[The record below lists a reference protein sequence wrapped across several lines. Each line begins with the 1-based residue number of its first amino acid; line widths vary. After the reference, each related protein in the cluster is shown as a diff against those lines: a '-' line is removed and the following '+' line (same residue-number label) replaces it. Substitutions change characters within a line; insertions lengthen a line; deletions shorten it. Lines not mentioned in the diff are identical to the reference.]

1 MLGEG
6 AACVAPVGCSAGATS
21 LSRHRSTIGDFV
33 SQIRP
38 LEPDDIRQIV
48 ALRRRVFTHSAQS
61 SDSSLESYYRTL
73 FFENPWRE
81 DRFPSLVYEE
91 PNGEIRGFVGAI
103 PRPMLLGTERLTA
116 ITSTELMVAPESRG
130 LVGTA
135 LFRRLFA
142 GEQDI
147 TFSDR
152 SNHQAR
158 ALYEGLGG
166 ATAVWYSLYWTVTL
180 DGSRP
185 HFERAAAG
193 ATPGFAARGLR
204 SAAKSLDRLSAR
216 FNRASADQLTTRDEP
231 LTPETVVAGMRKVA
245 GKNALMP
252 DYDAHTFSWLLARVA
267 EGPGRLVTAQVTHG
281 SELVGWFIY
290 AIRPNADADVIQ
302 LAALGNR
309 QGMVFDHLVQHAQ
322 GEGARVLRGRMDR
335 QFASLFG
342 DRGVPLTLGHPWTA
356 VRSGRQEVMTQFLS
370 GNAFF
375 SRLDAEWWIG
385 T

>member
-1 MLGEG
+1 
-6 AACVAPVGCSAGATS
+6 
-21 LSRHRSTIGDFV
+21 V

-38 LEPDDIRQIV
+38 LEPDDIGQIV

-73 FFENPWRE
+73 LFENPWRE

-91 PNGEIRGFVGAI
+91 PIGEIRGFVGAI

-116 ITSTELMVAPESRG
+116 VTSTELMVAPESRG

-166 ATAVWYSLYWTVTL
+166 ATSVWYSLYWTVPL

-185 HFERAAAG
+185 NFESASTWGTTRG
-193 ATPGFAARGLR
+193 LAARGLR
-204 SAAKSLDRLSAR
+204 RAAKSLDRLSAR
-216 FNRASADQLTTRDEP
+216 FARSAVDQLTTRDEP
-231 LTPETVVAGMRKVA
+231 LLPETVVANIRRVS
-245 GKNALMP
+245 GKNALIP
-252 DYDAHTFSWLLARVA
+252 DYDARTFSWLLQRVG
-267 EGPGRLVTAQVTHG
+267 EGLGRVVTAQVTHDG
-281 SELVGWFIY
+281 ELVGWFIY
-290 AIRPNADADVIQ
+290 VVRPQGDADVVQ

-309 QGMVFDHLVQHAQ
+309 QGMVFDHLVQHASR
-322 GEGARVLRGRMDR
+322 EGARVLRGRMDR

-342 DRGVPLTLGHPWTA
+342 DRGVPLTVGHPWTA
-356 VRSGRQEVMTQFLS
+356 VRSGRQDVMSQFLS

>member
-1 MLGEG
+1 
-6 AACVAPVGCSAGATS
+6 
-21 LSRHRSTIGDFV
+21 V

-48 ALRRRVFTHSAQS
+48 ALRRRVFTHSAQA
-61 SDSSLESYYRTL
+61 SDASLESYYRTL

-116 ITSTELMVAPESRG
+116 VTSTELMVAPESRG

-166 ATAVWYSLYWTVTL
+166 ATAVWYSLYWTVPL

-185 HFERAAAG
+185 NFERATKGQSAAG
-193 ATPGFAARGLR
+193 LAARGLR
-204 SAAKSLDRLSAR
+204 RAAKSLDRLSAR
-216 FNRASADQLTTRDEP
+216 LTRPSVDQLPTREEP
-231 LTPETVVAGMRKVA
+231 LAPETVVASMRKVA
-245 GKNALMP
+245 GKNALIP
-252 DYDAHTFSWLLARVA
+252 DYDTHTLSWLLQRIA
-267 EGPGRLVTAQVTHG
+267 EGTGRMVTAQVTHDG
-281 SELVGWFIY
+281 EPIGWFIY
-290 AIRPNADADVIQ
+290 AIRPHGDADVVQ
-302 LAALGNR
+302 LAALANR
-309 QGMVFDHLVQHAQ
+309 QAMVFDHLVQHASRA
-322 GEGARVLRGRMDR
+322 GARVLRGRMDR

-356 VRSGRQEVMTQFLS
+356 VRSGRQDVMAQFLS

>member
-1 MLGEG
+1 MGERPP
-6 AACVAPVGCSAGATS
+6 CISPVGCSVGATS
-21 LSRHRSTIGDFV
+21 VSRHRSTIGDLV

-61 SDSSLESYYRTL
+61 SDTSLESYYRTL

-81 DRFPSLVYEE
+81 DRFPSFVYEE

-116 ITSTELMVAPESRG
+116 VTSTELMVAPESRG

-166 ATAVWYSLYWTVTL
+166 ATAIWYSLYWTVPL

-185 HFERAAAG
+185 SFERAVAG
-193 ATPGFAARGLR
+193 SGARGLAARGLKR
-204 SAAKSLDRLSAR
+204 AAKSLDRISTR
-216 FNRASADQLTTRDEP
+216 FTRAAVDRLPTRDEP
-231 LTPETVVAGMRKVA
+231 LAPGTVVASMRRVA

-252 DYDAHTFSWLLARVA
+252 DYDAQSFSWLLQRVN
-267 EGPGRLVTAQVTHG
+267 EGPGRLVTAQVMHD

-290 AIRPNADADVIQ
+290 TIRPQGEADVIQ

-309 QGMVFDHLVQHAQ
+309 QGMVFDHLVQHAL
-322 GEGARVLRGRMDR
+322 GEGTRVLRGRMDR

-342 DRGVPLTLGHPWTA
+342 DRGVPLTVGHPWTA
-356 VRSGRQEVMTQFLS
+356 VRSGRQDLMAEFLS